1 MMWLV
6 THKRRWSLCGCLLVW
21 ALVLGGS
28 ACLNLPDPA
37 DHPGFKIKNIKKGKG
52 DPVGAMDTVFV
63 KYTGKFRDGT
73 VFERAKK
80 PKEYSMFS
88 RTLISGFKMGLAGM
102 RRGGK
107 RVVTIPPE
115 LAFGEKG
122 KLGKIPPNAT
132 LIFEIELLRI
142 E

>member
-1 MMWLV
+1 MAVGMSGMWRMMPAGILFLFFV
-6 THKRRWSLCGCLLVW
+6 T
-21 ALVLGGS
+21 GS
-28 ACLNLPDPA
+28 MACLNLPDPK
-37 DHPGFKIKNIKKGKG
+37 DHPGFKLKDVKKGKG
-52 DPVGAMDTVFV
+52 DAVGAMDTVFV
-63 KYTGKFRDGT
+63 KYVGKFKDGT
-73 VFERAKK
+73 VFERANQ

-88 RTLISGFKMGLAGM
+88 RTLISGFKMGLVGM
-102 RRGGK
+102 QQGGK

-132 LIFEIELLRI
+132 LVFEIELLRI

>member
-1 MMWLV
+1 MGMV
-6 THKRRWSLCGCLLVW
+6 TRKSWRIVFGCLCVW
-21 ALVLGGS
+21 VLLLSSS

-37 DHPGFKIKNIKKGKG
+37 DHPGFKIKEVKKGKG

-73 VFERAKK
+73 VFEQAKN

-102 RRGGK
+102 RQGGK

>member
-1 MMWLV
+1 MWMVIRTSWRNLFGFML
-6 THKRRWSLCGCLLVW
+6 TCILMFGT
-21 ALVLGGS
+21 S

-37 DHPGFKIKNIKKGKG
+37 DHPGFKIKDVKKGKG

-73 VFERAKK
+73 VFERAKN

-88 RTLISGFKMGLAGM
+88 RTLIAGFKMGLAGM